1 MAEKPKSVLLP
12 VMAAAVFAGLGRMVV
27 QKIRADRAARK
38 SGAGRGGAGQNRGG
52 QNRIGQGGAQ
62 RRGRAGR
69 GGKVRGGGGQD
80 RVAGPVDEKTR
91 QWISE
96 VVRTPRQ

>member
-12 VMAAAVFAGLGRMVV
+12 VMAVAVFAGLGRMVI
-27 QKIRADRAARK
+27 QKIKADRAAR
-38 SGAGRGGAGQNRGG
+38 GAGQGAAGQNRSA
-52 QNRIGQGGAQ
+52 QNRPGT
-62 RRGRAGR
+62 
-69 GGKVRGGGGQD
+69 D

>member
-12 VMAAAVFAGLGRMVV
+12 VMAVAVFAGLGRMVI
-27 QKIRADRAARK
+27 QKIRADRAARPRP
-38 SGAGRGGAGQNRGG
+38 GQCRFGGR
-52 QNRIGQGGAQ
+52 
-62 RRGRAGR
+62 RAA
-69 GGKVRGGGGQD
+69 GQD

-91 QWISE
+91 QWISD

>member
-1 MAEKPKSVLLP
+1 VLLP
-12 VMAAAVFAGLGRMVV
+12 VVAVAVFAGLGRMVL
-27 QKIRADRAARK
+27 QKIKADRAARQ
-38 SGAGRGGAGQNRGG
+38 S
-52 QNRIGQGGAQ
+52 
-62 RRGRAGR
+62 
-69 GGKVRGGGGQD
+69 

>member
-12 VMAAAVFAGLGRMVV
+12 VMAVAVFAGLGRMVI
-27 QKIRADRAARK
+27 QKIKADRAAR
-38 SGAGRGGAGQNRGG
+38 GAGQGAAGQNRSA
-52 QNRIGQGGAQ
+52 QNRPW
-62 RRGRAGR
+62 
-69 GGKVRGGGGQD
+69 KD

>member
-12 VMAAAVFAGLGRMVV
+12 VMAVAVFAGLGRMVI
-27 QKIRADRAARK
+27 QKIRADRAARQN
-38 SGAGRGGAGQNRGG
+38 GAGQN
-52 QNRIGQGGAQ
+52 GAG
-62 RRGRAGR
+62 RAGVGRGRAGR
-69 GGKVRGGGGQD
+69 RAAGQD

-91 QWISE
+91 QWISD

>member
-12 VMAAAVFAGLGRMVV
+12 VVAVAVFAGLGRMVL
-27 QKIRADRAARK
+27 QKIKADRAARAER
-38 SGAGRGGAGQNRGG
+38 SWAGRSRPRPRWPGHCWPGHC
-52 QNRIGQGGAQ
+52 
-62 RRGRAGR
+62 RR
-69 GGKVRGGGGQD
+69 D

>member
-12 VMAAAVFAGLGRMVV
+12 VVAAAVFAGLGRMVL
-27 QKIRADRAARK
+27 QKIKADRAAK
-38 SGAGRGGAGQNRGG
+38 QN
-52 QNRIGQGGAQ
+52 
-62 RRGRAGR
+62 
-69 GGKVRGGGGQD
+69 

-91 QWISE
+91 QWISD